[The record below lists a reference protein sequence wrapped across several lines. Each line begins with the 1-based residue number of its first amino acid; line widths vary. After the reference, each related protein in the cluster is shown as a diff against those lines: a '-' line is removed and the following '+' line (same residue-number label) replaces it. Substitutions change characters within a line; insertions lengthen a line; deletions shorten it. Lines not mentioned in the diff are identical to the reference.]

1 MLIMT
6 KEQLKD
12 YVKTHRNDS
21 NYYTKSIFGSPDG
34 NYYVTENFD
43 DFDECMSKTDPGRR
57 LIFDVDC
64 I

>member
-6 KEQLKD
+6 KEQLKG

-21 NYYTKSIFGSPDG
+21 NYYMKSIFESPDG

-43 DFDECMSKTDPGRR
+43 DFDKLMCKTDPGWR